1 MNDLSKLKAL
11 QKTATLS
18 DLAHLLRVQPKTLS
32 YNIYII
38 DKNNT
43 TTKKYSEFSIP
54 KKSGGTRVILA
65 PNQNLKFIQS
75 QLSKILYSCIDE
87 INKEKGV
94 TGSLSFG
101 YRKRSSIFDN
111 AKVHRKKK
119 FVFNIDLKNY
129 FDAINFGR
137 VRGFFIKNKN
147 FCLDENVATVI
158 AQIACHNNTL
168 PQGSPVSPVIS
179 NLIGHILDIRLS
191 KIASDC
197 GCSYSR
203 YCDDITFSTNKKV
216 FPKKLAYSDTGN
228 TWHPSKLLIKIIS
241 RSGFEI
247 NLQKVRMSTFY
258 SQQRVTGLTVNEK
271 VNTTRIYRDN
281 VRALVHILC
290 TKGDFEF
297 RGDFLKEKTTTE
309 SKLNSLQGML
319 NYISRIE
326 YQELR
331 SDQKNKRS
339 YPNVHKLTKSE
350 RTLRDYV
357 LFRYFFNPESVTIF
371 GEGKTDKAHL
381 KHYLKFRSNVDLSK
395 NPLPNHFDE
404 WKDINFHN
412 FESRI
417 FDVISKS
424 GGTGDIKKLVTE
436 YKKYCKKFYV
446 HENQNPVIILVDDD
460 DGSADLLMKFEKVK
474 KDELIKVV
482 RKDYYHID
490 NNLYLIFLPRINS
503 NDTDIESF
511 YSKEVID
518 IPRNGLYFEKSN
530 LSNNK
535 RNYSKKVFA
544 TEIIPRNQELVDWSK
559 FDQIFERVQLAIEHF
574 QSKK

>member
-1 MNDLSKLKAL
+1 MNHPSILEAL
-11 QKTATLS
+11 QKTS
-18 DLAHLLRVQPKTLS
+18 NISELAYLLRVQPKTLS

-54 KKSGGTRVILA
+54 KKGGGMRVILA

-87 INKEKGV
+87 MNKEKGV

-101 YRKRSSIFDN
+101 YRKGSSIFNN
-111 AKVHRKKK
+111 AKVHKKKK

-137 VRGFFIKNKN
+137 VRGFFIKNRN
-147 FCLDENVATVI
+147 FRLDENVATVI
-158 AQIACHNNTL
+158 AQIACHNNAL

-191 KIASDC
+191 KLARDC

-216 FPKKLAYSDTGN
+216 FPKELAFSTSN
-228 TWHPSKLLIKIIS
+228 NIWSPSKILTNIIS

-247 NLQKVRMSTFY
+247 NMQKVRMSLFY
-258 SQQRVTGLTVNEK
+258 SQQRVTGLTVNRK
-271 VNTTRIYRDN
+271 VNTTRAYRDT
-281 VRALVHILC
+281 VKSLVHTLC
-290 TKGDFEF
+290 TKGDFEI
-297 RGDFLKEKTTTE
+297 RGDFTKNKITEKN
-309 SKLNSLQGML
+309 KLDSLQGML
-319 NYISRIE
+319 NYIARIE

-331 SDQKNKRS
+331 DNRENKRF
-339 YPNVHKLTKSE
+339 YPKVTDLNKSE
-350 RTLRDYV
+350 RTLRDYI
-357 LFRYFFNPESVTIF
+357 LYRYFFNPDKVTVF
-371 GEGKTDKAHL
+371 GEGKTDKSHL
-381 KHYLKFRSNVDLSK
+381 KHYLNFRK
-395 NPLPNHFDE
+395 NIISINPIPNNFGE

-424 GGTGDIKKLVTE
+424 GGTGDIKRLIIE
-436 YKKYCKKFYV
+436 YKEYCKKFYI
-446 HENQNPVIILVDDD
+446 NKSQNPVIIVVDDD
-460 DGSADLLMKFEKVK
+460 EGSSDLLMKVENVK
-474 KDELIKVV
+474 KNKLSTVV
-482 RKDYYHID
+482 SKDFYHID
-490 NNLYLIFLPRINS
+490 YNLYLVFLPRQNLM
-503 NDTDIESF
+503 DTDIESF
-511 YSKEVID
+511 YSKQVID
-518 IPRNGLYFEKSN
+518 IPRNSLYFEKSS

-535 RNYSKKVFA
+535 RSYSKKIFA
-544 TEIIPRNQELVDWSK
+544 TEIIPRNQDLVDWSS
-559 FDQIFERVQLAIEHF
+559 FDPIFERIQLAIEDF
-574 QSKK
+574 NSK

>member
-1 MNDLSKLKAL
+1 MNYPSILEAL
-11 QKTATLS
+11 QKTSNLS
-18 DLAHLLRVQPKTLS
+18 ELAYLLRVQPKTLS

-38 DKNNT
+38 DKDKVT
-43 TTKKYSEFSIP
+43 TRKYSEFSIP
-54 KKSGGTRVILA
+54 KKNGGTRVILA

-87 INKEKGV
+87 INKDKKV
-94 TGSLSFG
+94 KGSLSFG
-101 YRKRSSIFDN
+101 YRKGSSIFDN
-111 AKVHRKKK
+111 AKVHKNKR

-137 VRGFFIKNKN
+137 VRGFFIKNRN
-147 FCLDENVATVI
+147 FNLDESVATVI
-158 AQIACHNNTL
+158 AQIACHNNAL

-191 KIASDC
+191 KLASDC

-216 FPKKLAYSDTGN
+216 FPKKLAYSN
-228 TWHPSKLLIKIIS
+228 SNSVWHPSKLFINIIS

-247 NLQKVRMSTFY
+247 NMQKVRMSVFY

-271 VNTTRIYRDN
+271 VNTTRVYRDN
-281 VRALVHILC
+281 VRALVHSLC

-297 RGDFLKEKTTTE
+297 RGDSLKDKTTKE

-331 SDQKNKRS
+331 SNQENKRF
-339 YPNVHKLTKSE
+339 YPNIHELTKNE
-350 RTLRDYV
+350 RTLRDYI
-357 LFRYFFNPESVTIF
+357 LFRYFFNPENATIF
-371 GEGKTDKAHL
+371 GEGKTDKSHL
-381 KHYLKFRSNVDLSK
+381 KHYLKFRSSSDLFE
-395 NPLPNHFDE
+395 NPLPNNFNE
-404 WKDINFHN
+404 WQSMSFHN

-436 YKKYCKKFYV
+436 YKKYCKKFHV
-446 HENQNPVIILVDDD
+446 PEAQNPVMILVDDD
-460 DGSADLLMKFEKVK
+460 DGSADLLMKVEKVK
-474 KDELIKVV
+474 KDKLSTVD
-482 RKDYYHID
+482 RKDFYHID
-490 NNLYLIFLPRINS
+490 DNLYLIFLPRINS
-503 NDTDIESF
+503 IDTDIESF

-518 IPRNGLYFEKSN
+518 IPRKGLYFEKSS
-530 LSNNK
+530 LSKNK

-544 TEIIPRNQELVDWSK
+544 TEVIPRNQELVDWSA
-559 FDQIFERVQLAIEHF
+559 FDQVFERIQLAIKDF
-574 QSKK
+574 KSR

>member
-1 MNDLSKLKAL
+1 MKYLSTLEAL
-11 QKTATLS
+11 QKTSNLS
-18 DLAHLLRVQPKTLS
+18 ELAYLLRVQPKTLS

-38 DKNNT
+38 DKNST

-75 QLSKILYSCIDE
+75 QLSKILYSCVDE
-87 INKEKGV
+87 INKEKRV
-94 TGSLSFG
+94 TSSLSFG

-111 AKVHRKKK
+111 AKVHKKK
-119 FVFNIDLKNY
+119 KLVFNIDLKNY

-137 VRGFFIKNKN
+137 VRGFFIKNRN

-158 AQIACHNNTL
+158 AQIACHNNAL

-228 TWHPSKLLIKIIS
+228 TWHPSKLLINIIS
-241 RSGFEI
+241 QNGFEI
-247 NLQKVRMSTFY
+247 NMQKVRMSLFY
-258 SQQRVTGLTVNEK
+258 SQQRVTGLTVNKK
-271 VNTTRIYRDN
+271 VNTTRAYRDL
-281 VRALVHILC
+281 VRSLVHNLC

-297 RGDFLKEKTTTE
+297 RGGFDKDKVLETN
-309 SKLNSLQGML
+309 KLNSLQGML

-331 SDQKNKRS
+331 GNQENKRF
-339 YPNVHKLTKSE
+339 YPNINKLTKSE

-357 LFRYFFNPESVTIF
+357 LFRYFFNPSKVTIF
-371 GEGKTDKAHL
+371 GEGKTDKSHL
-381 KHYLKFRSNVDLSK
+381 KHYLNFRSNIDTSK
-395 NPLPNHFDE
+395 NPVPENFYD
-404 WKDINFHN
+404 WKDINFHD

-436 YKKYCKKFYV
+436 YKKYCNKFCIPEV
-446 HENQNPVIILVDDD
+446 QNPVIILVDDD
-460 DGSADLLMKFEKVK
+460 DGSADLLMKLQKAN
-474 KDELIKVV
+474 KDKLSKVV
-482 RKDYYHID
+482 RKEFYHID
-490 NNLYLIFLPRINS
+490 DNLYLIFLPRINS
-503 NDTDIESF
+503 IDTDIESF

-559 FDQIFERVQLAIEHF
+559 FDQIFERVQLAIEDF

>member
-1 MNDLSKLKAL
+1 MNDFSKLKAL
-11 QKTATLS
+11 QKTTTLS
-18 DLAHLLRVQPKTLS
+18 ELAHLLRVQPKTLS

-38 DKNNT
+38 DKNKT

-54 KKSGGTRVILA
+54 KKSGGTRIILA

-101 YRKRSSIFDN
+101 YRKKSSIFDN
-111 AKVHRKKK
+111 AKVHKKKK

-129 FDAINFGR
+129 FDSINFGR
-137 VRGFFIKNKN
+137 VRGFFIKNRN

-158 AQIACHNNTL
+158 AQIACHNNIL

-191 KIASDC
+191 KIASSC

-203 YCDDITFSTNKKV
+203 YCDDITFSTNEKV
-216 FPKKLAYSDTGN
+216 FPKKLAYSNTDK
-228 TWHPSKLLIKIIS
+228 TWHPSKLLISIVS
-241 RSGFEI
+241 QSGFEI
-247 NLQKVRMSTFY
+247 NMQKVRMSLFY
-258 SQQRVTGLTVNEK
+258 SQQRVTGLTVNKK
-271 VNTTRIYRDN
+271 VNTTRAYRDL
-281 VRALVHILC
+281 VRALVHSLC

-297 RGDFLKEKTTTE
+297 RGDFYKDKISETN
-309 SKLNSLQGML
+309 KLNSLQGML

-331 SDQKNKRS
+331 GNRENKRF
-339 YPNVHKLTKSE
+339 YPNINKLTKSE
-350 RTLRDYV
+350 ITLRDYV
-357 LFRYFFNPESVTIF
+357 LFRYFFNPEKVTIF
-371 GEGKTDKAHL
+371 GEGKTDKSHL
-381 KHYLKFRSNVDLSK
+381 KHYLNFRSNIDTSK
-395 NPLPNHFDE
+395 NPMPESFSD
-404 WKDINFHN
+404 WKNMNFHD

-436 YKKYCKKFYV
+436 YKKYCNKFCIPEV
-446 HENQNPVIILVDDD
+446 QNPVIILVDDD
-460 DGSADLLMKFEKVK
+460 DGSADLLMKLEKVK
-474 KDELIKVV
+474 KDKLIKVV
-482 RKDYYHID
+482 RKDFYHID

-503 NDTDIESF
+503 TDTDIESF

-559 FDQIFERVQLAIEHF
+559 FDQIFEKVQLAIEHF

>member
-18 DLAHLLRVQPKTLS
+18 DLAYLLRVQPKTLS

-75 QLSKILYSCIDE
+75 HFSKILYSCIDE

-228 TWHPSKLLIKIIS
+228 TWHPSKLLINIIS

-281 VRALVHILC
+281 VRALVHTLC

-404 WKDINFHN
+404 WKDINF
-412 FESRI
+412 
-417 FDVISKS
+417 
-424 GGTGDIKKLVTE
+424 
-436 YKKYCKKFYV
+436 
-446 HENQNPVIILVDDD
+446 
-460 DGSADLLMKFEKVK
+460 
-474 KDELIKVV
+474 
-482 RKDYYHID
+482 
-490 NNLYLIFLPRINS
+490 
-503 NDTDIESF
+503 
-511 YSKEVID
+511 
-518 IPRNGLYFEKSN
+518 RN
-530 LSNNK
+530 
-535 RNYSKKVFA
+535 
-544 TEIIPRNQELVDWSK
+544 
-559 FDQIFERVQLAIEHF
+559 
-574 QSKK
+574 